1 MNRRQCNNK
10 LILLPLAVLKE
21 NEAVMKSRSDLVKKK
36 EGSFIVVA
44 VVVVYFFKV
53 VINIDRG
60 RDGEAGLNSLG
71 LKRGC
76 L

>member
-1 MNRRQCNNK
+1 M
-10 LILLPLAVLKE
+10 LKE
-21 NEAVMKSRSDLVKKK
+21 NEAVLRSRSDLVKKK

-44 VVVVYFFKV
+44 VVVVYFFKI

-60 RDGEAGLNSLG
+60 RDGEGGLNSLG

>member
-1 MNRRQCNNK
+1 M
-10 LILLPLAVLKE
+10 ILLPLAVTVLKE
-21 NEAVMKSRSDLVKKK
+21 NEGVLKSRSDLVKKK

-44 VVVVYFFKV
+44 VVVVYFFKI

>member
-1 MNRRQCNNK
+1 M
-10 LILLPLAVLKE
+10 LKE
-21 NEAVMKSRSDLVKKK
+21 NEAVLKSRSDLVEKK
-36 EGSFIVVA
+36 EVSLLLLF
-44 VVVVYFFKV
+44 FFKI